1 MIDELPDERPQRR
14 REYSGPVSTLGLA
27 ALVIVTVGAAIWWLE
42 VREGGGGAAGE
53 AGMGIVALPD
63 GMNPTGEPPAA
74 REGRAAPDFQLR
86 TLDGAVTRL
95 SNYRGQFV
103 LINFWA
109 SWCGPCRGET
119 PDLEAFYRQYRDRGL
134 VVLGVNQ
141 QEPEGTA
148 RSFAELFEV
157 TYPILLDRTGGVS
170 DGYRVSTGLPIS
182 FFVDRDGVIRRIF
195 IGRVEPDDLE
205 ALARDYLET

>member
-1 MIDELPDERPQRR
+1 MNDELPDERPQRR
-14 REYSGPVSTLGLA
+14 REYSGPASTLGLA

-42 VREGGGGAAGE
+42 VRDGGSGAARDP
-53 AGMGIVALPD
+53 GMGIVALP
-63 GMNPTGEPPAA
+63 GHLNPTGEPPAA
-74 REGRAAPDFQLR
+74 REGRAAPDFQLH
-86 TLDGAVTRL
+86 TLDGTVARL
-95 SNYRGQFV
+95 SDYRGQFV

-148 RSFAELFEV
+148 RSFAELFDV
-157 TYPILLDRTGGVS
+157 TYPVLLDRTGGVS

-182 FFVDRDGVIRRIF
+182 FFVDREGVIRRIF
-195 IGRVEPDDLE
+195 IGRVAWDDLE
-205 ALARDYLET
+205 ALAREYIET

>member
-1 MIDELPDERPQRR
+1 MNDELPDERPQRR
-14 REYSGPVSTLGLA
+14 REYSGPASTLGLA
-27 ALVIVTVGAAIWWLE
+27 ALVIVAVGAAIWWLE
-42 VREGGGGAAGE
+42 VRDGGSDAAGDP
-53 AGMGIVALPD
+53 GMGIVALPED
-63 GMNPTGEPPAA
+63 INPTGEPPAA

-86 TLDGAVTRL
+86 TLGGTVARL
-95 SNYRGQFV
+95 SDYRGQFV
-103 LINFWA
+103 LLNFWA

-148 RSFAELFEV
+148 RSFAELFGV
-157 TYPILLDRTGGVS
+157 TYPILLDRNGGVS

-182 FFVDRDGVIRRIF
+182 FFIDREGVIRRIF
-195 IGRVEPDDLE
+195 IGRVQWDDLE
-205 ALARDYLET
+205 ALAREYLET